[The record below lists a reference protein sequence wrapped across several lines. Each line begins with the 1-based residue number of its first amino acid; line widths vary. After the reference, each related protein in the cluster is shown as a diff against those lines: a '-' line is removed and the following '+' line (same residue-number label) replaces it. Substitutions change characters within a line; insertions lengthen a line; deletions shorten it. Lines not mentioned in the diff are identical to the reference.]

1 MTPDNNIGDGKA
13 PARFEH
19 PKRFLEHAV
28 FIAGKV
34 NDAVP
39 DDDIHRVLRKGDV
52 LDFAFKELD
61 IGKAAFALIFFCER
75 QISSVMSR
83 PNAFPVGPT
92 RRAESSTSM
101 PPLNRDR
108 ERFRR
113 VSTPRV
119 Q

>member
-1 MTPDNNIGDGKA
+1 MNLPSTSVTSASAAICHVFVVAQRSGDTAYPKLHLFLDRIRHMTPDNNIGDGKA

-61 IGKAAFALIFFCER
+61 IGKAAFALIFFCE
-75 QISSVMSR
+75 
-83 PNAFPVGPT
+83 
-92 RRAESSTSM
+92 
-101 PPLNRDR
+101 
-108 ERFRR
+108 
-113 VSTPRV
+113 
-119 Q
+119 